1 MARRRSR
8 CDVWRSTRT
17 GTCMTSDLPRDAAY
31 FVDHLRGL
39 ALELREAV
47 GRGVRSATAEE
58 LSAATG
64 DRGGDTIYRLDE
76 HGEGV
81 LLAYCTRWGEDL
93 PMLLVAEGLEGGQHV
108 FPRGADADRL
118 AFTMIVDPIDGTRGL
133 MYGKRSAW
141 ALFG

>member
-1 MARRRSR
+1 
-8 CDVWRSTRT
+8 
-17 GTCMTSDLPRDAAY
+17 MTSDLPRDAAY
-31 FVDHLRGL
+31 FVGHLRAL

-47 GRGVRSATAEE
+47 GRSVRGSTAEE

-81 LLAYCTRWGEDL
+81 LLAYCARWGEDL
-93 PMLLVAEGLEGGQHV
+93 PLLLVAEGLEGGGDPTLRVGRV
-108 FPRGADADRL
+108 FPCGADPQRL

-141 ALFG
+141 ALFGVAPPPRDE

>member
-1 MARRRSR
+1 
-8 CDVWRSTRT
+8 
-17 GTCMTSDLPRDAAY
+17 MTSDLPRNAAY
-31 FVDHLRGL
+31 FAGHLHAL

-47 GRGVRSATAEE
+47 ERGVRSSTAEE

-93 PMLLVAEGLEGGQHV
+93 PLLLVAEGLEGGGGARPSVGRV

-118 AFTMIVDPIDGTRGL
+118 AFTM
-133 MYGKRSAW
+133 
-141 ALFG
+141 